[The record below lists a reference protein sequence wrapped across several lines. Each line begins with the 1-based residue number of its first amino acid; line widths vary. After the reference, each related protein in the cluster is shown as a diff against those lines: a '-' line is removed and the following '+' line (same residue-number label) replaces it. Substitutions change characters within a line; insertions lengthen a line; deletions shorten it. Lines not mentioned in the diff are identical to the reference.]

1 MASCSGLPSQG
12 IQCQV
17 GLVPGGAA
25 AELRAAVTEGR
36 LYRPF
41 RRLPPA
47 KGAGPDPNHPDPPHA
62 LSFRAL
68 RLGLITLL
76 IVLGTALS
84 AGWAMHQAKRQA
96 MEDDAQRASQ
106 QLGLYANALHTLID
120 RYRALP
126 AVLALDPELIAAL
139 RGRSERCR
147 TP

>member
-1 MASCSGLPSQG
+1 MPS
-12 IQCQV
+12 
-17 GLVPGGAA
+17 
-25 AELRAAVTEGR
+25 
-36 LYRPF
+36 
-41 RRLPPA
+41 
-47 KGAGPDPNHPDPPHA
+47 
-62 LSFRAL
+62 SFRAL
-68 RLGLITLL
+68 RLGLIILL
-76 IVLGTALS
+76 ILLGTGLS

-139 RGRSERCR
+139 RGPVTERCR